1 MISGTIK
8 VLKQIGCHVCVVLV
22 IVAVL
27 LPAPARAQDYLLGP
41 DDVLEVT
48 VYREDELYRE
58 IRISSNG
65 NISFPLL
72 GEVKAEGLTNSE
84 LEKTLEEKLTKFLKK
99 PQVTVFIK
107 EYSTISVTGQVN
119 EPGSFPLRGELSV
132 IEAIGL
138 AKGFTKVAAQ
148 NSVKIMR
155 MENGEKKTITVKVA
169 DISKKGDKSK
179 DVPLKRGDIIYVPES
194 LF

>member
-1 MISGTIK
+1 VFS
-8 VLKQIGCHVCVVLV
+8 LKCVRTGILAL
-22 IVAVL
+22 IIAAMC
-27 LPAPARAQDYLLGP
+27 LPAYAKSQDYRLGP
-41 DDVLEVT
+41 DDVVEIT

-58 IRISSNG
+58 MRISSNG
-65 NISFPLL
+65 SISFPLI
-72 GEVKAEGLTNSE
+72 GEVKAEGLTTYE
-84 LEKTLEEKLTKFLKK
+84 LERTLEEKLKKYLKK

-138 AKGFTKVAAQ
+138 ARGFTKIAGQ
-148 NSVKIMR
+148 NDVKIMR
-155 MENGEKKTITVKVA
+155 MENGEKKTITVKVG
-169 DISKKGDKSK
+169 DISRKGDKSK
-179 DVPLKRGDIIYVPES
+179 DVQLRRGDIVFVPES

>member
-1 MISGTIK
+1 MS
-8 VLKQIGCHVCVVLV
+8 VRAV
-22 IVAVL
+22 IFAFLIIAVL
-27 LPAPARAQDYLLGP
+27 LPMSLHAEDYRLGP
-41 DDVLEVT
+41 DDVLEIT

-58 IRISSNG
+58 IRISSDG

-72 GEVKAEGLTNSE
+72 GEVKAEGLTPYEFQSA
-84 LEKTLEEKLTKFLKK
+84 LEEKLKKYLKK

-119 EPGSFPLRGELSV
+119 QPGSFPLKGQLSV

-138 AKGFTKVAAQ
+138 AKGFTKIAGQ

-155 MENGEKKTITVKVA
+155 MEKNGEKKTLTVKVR

-179 DVPLKRGDIIYVPES
+179 DVQLERGDIVFVPES

>member
-1 MISGTIK
+1 M
-8 VLKQIGCHVCVVLV
+8 VFR
-22 IVAVL
+22 AVL
-27 LPAPARAQDYLLGP
+27 FAFLITAVFFPMPLHADDYRLGP
-41 DDVLEVT
+41 DDVLQIT
-48 VYREDELYRE
+48 VFREDELYRE
-58 IRISSNG
+58 IRVSSDG

-72 GEVKAEGLTNSE
+72 GEVKAEGLTPYE
-84 LEKTLEEKLTKFLKK
+84 FERLLEEKLKKYLKK

-119 EPGSFPLRGELSV
+119 QPGSFPLKGKLSV
-132 IEAIGL
+132 LEAIGL
-138 AKGFTKVAAQ
+138 AKGFTKIAGQ

-155 MENGEKKTITVKVA
+155 MKNGEKKTITVKVG

-179 DVPLKRGDIIYVPES
+179 DVELERGDIVFVPES

>member
-1 MISGTIK
+1 MN
-8 VLKQIGCHVCVVLV
+8 VCAVVSAFL
-22 IVAVL
+22 IAVVF
-27 LPAPARAQDYLLGP
+27 LPMPLHAEDYRLGP
-41 DDVLEVT
+41 DDVLEIT

-58 IRISSNG
+58 IRISSDG

-72 GEVKAEGLTNSE
+72 GEVKAEGLTPYE
-84 LEKTLEEKLTKFLKK
+84 FQAALEEKLKKYLKK

-119 EPGSFPLRGELSV
+119 QPGSFPLKGQLSV

-138 AKGFTKVAAQ
+138 AKGFTKIAGQ

-155 MENGEKKTITVKVA
+155 MENGEKKTITVKVK
-169 DISKKGDKSK
+169 DISQKGDKSK
-179 DVPLKRGDIIYVPES
+179 DVQLKRGDIVFVPES

>member
-1 MISGTIK
+1 MNARGILSVFLIATI
-8 VLKQIGCHVCVVLV
+8 LFPMPLH
-22 IVAVL
+22 AE
-27 LPAPARAQDYLLGP
+27 DYRLGP
-41 DDVLEVT
+41 DDVLEIT

-58 IRISSNG
+58 VRIASNG

-72 GEVKAEGLTNSE
+72 GEIKAEGLTPLEFQLE
-84 LEKTLEEKLTKFLKK
+84 LEAKLKRYLKK

-119 EPGSFPLRGELSV
+119 QPGSFPLKGGLTV

-138 AKGFTKVAAQ
+138 AKGFTKIAGQ
-148 NSVKIMR
+148 NNVKIMR
-155 MENGEKKTITVKVA
+155 MKNGEKQTITVRVA

-179 DVPLKRGDIIYVPES
+179 DVPLERGDIVFVPES